1 MDDLVD
7 RGCTLLIERPIEA
20 EKLIKT
26 GLLADP
32 LNASIWYNLGIAKHQ
47 NKKIKAAIKC
57 YKKAIE
63 RNESAEV
70 NRLAN
75 NNLAQELLL
84 NGDWKEGW
92 KRYIERYRHEKEEFR
107 IYENLFGPSWAGFSD
122 TRNFDKLIIVGEQGY
137 GDAIQFIRFISELQ
151 TFGIKTCFYG
161 PEYLRKLFT
170 EQARIG
176 KIISMLKSDNS
187 KTLWCPL
194 MRLPEIL
201 SVDKSCIPLRK
212 GYITHNIQKAEEWN
226 KKLIRDN
233 SKKLIGI
240 HWQGNRDFEKSIY
253 SRGRSMPVDIFTHME
268 SLKNVEFVIL
278 QKGESH
284 DYLFDNTNLSIVKG
298 QSTFTNSMSFTDTA
312 AVLSNCDL
320 VISSDSCIVHLAG
333 AMGVNVALM
342 LSFIPEW
349 RWGTNGSE
357 CIWYESVKIYRQKF
371 QGDWSTIMKE
381 IRSDIADFIFW
392 GEE

>member
-7 RGCTLLIERPIEA
+7 RGCTLLVERPIEA

-92 KRYIERYRHEKEEFR
+92 KRYIDRYGHEKEEFR

-151 TFGIKTCFYG
+151 DIWYQNMFLWT
-161 PEYLRKLFT
+161 
-170 EQARIG
+170 RIPK
-176 KIISMLKSDNS
+176 KII
-187 KTLWCPL
+187 
-194 MRLPEIL
+194 
-201 SVDKSCIPLRK
+201 
-212 GYITHNIQKAEEWN
+212 H
-226 KKLIRDN
+226 
-233 SKKLIGI
+233 
-240 HWQGNRDFEKSIY
+240 
-253 SRGRSMPVDIFTHME
+253 
-268 SLKNVEFVIL
+268 
-278 QKGESH
+278 
-284 DYLFDNTNLSIVKG
+284 
-298 QSTFTNSMSFTDTA
+298 
-312 AVLSNCDL
+312 
-320 VISSDSCIVHLAG
+320 
-333 AMGVNVALM
+333 
-342 LSFIPEW
+342 
-349 RWGTNGSE
+349 
-357 CIWYESVKIYRQKF
+357 
-371 QGDWSTIMKE
+371 
-381 IRSDIADFIFW
+381 
-392 GEE
+392 